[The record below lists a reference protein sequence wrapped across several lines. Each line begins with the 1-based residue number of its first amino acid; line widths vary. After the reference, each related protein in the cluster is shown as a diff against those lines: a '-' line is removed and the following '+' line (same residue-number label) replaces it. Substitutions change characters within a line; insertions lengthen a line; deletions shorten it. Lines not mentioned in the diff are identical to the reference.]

1 MAEDANDKSGFELED
16 ALTSDIL
23 SDQRVRKK
31 YINIYKTRFTTILV
45 EVCQPER
52 CQWKRLLSRDQSQV
66 NFSYVL
72 RMLNQS
78 DDLLAR

>member
-31 YINIYKTRFTTILV
+31 NI
-45 EVCQPER
+45 
-52 CQWKRLLSRDQSQV
+52 
-66 NFSYVL
+66 
-72 RMLNQS
+72 
-78 DDLLAR
+78 